1 MLHSSPL
8 AWVYLGVETRSRSIP
23 KEEIA
28 IEPSP
33 LCSILT
39 SDISKD
45 GEQYQMHPQHGA
57 LPPLPTDQ
65 STAMSNSPVYDEQ
78 SDSMHPQHGL
88 LPSQYDSS
96 IYAQQE
102 SGLKAE
108 SPTCYN
114 SECELGGQSQP
125 RSFVADNFGA
135 DKSMSSQFISHDT
148 STSSYIERE
157 DSVDVLKLEAK
168 IQDLCD
174 QLERAQA
181 ENKRKDSQIL
191 TLQRLLDGTAI
202 SDRNMASQ
210 PSRPYQLKMNG
221 SGGQVNAL
229 VTPSGTYA
237 QFNGHA
243 YHSSGSV
250 SPRSLHKELGE
261 QPQGWGE
268 RKTNPLSTN
277 FTSRS
282 KSSSPSAS
290 VSIV

>member
-1 MLHSSPL
+1 
-8 AWVYLGVETRSRSIP
+8 
-23 KEEIA
+23 
-28 IEPSP
+28 
-33 LCSILT
+33 
-39 SDISKD
+39 
-45 GEQYQMHPQHGA
+45 MHPQHGA

-78 SDSMHPQHGL
+78 SNSMHPQHGL

-108 SPTCYN
+108 SSTYN
-114 SECELGGQSQP
+114 SEYEQGGQSQP
-125 RSFVADNFGA
+125 HSFVSGNLSA

-148 STSSYIERE
+148 STSSYNERE
-157 DSVDVLKLEAK
+157 EESMDVLKLEAK

-210 PSRPYQLKMNG
+210 PSHPYQLKTNG
-221 SGGQVNAL
+221 SGGHVNAL

-268 RKTNPLSTN
+268 RRTNPLNTN

-282 KSSSPSAS
+282 KSSSPSS

>member
-1 MLHSSPL
+1 
-8 AWVYLGVETRSRSIP
+8 
-23 KEEIA
+23 
-28 IEPSP
+28 
-33 LCSILT
+33 
-39 SDISKD
+39 
-45 GEQYQMHPQHGA
+45 MHPQHGA

-96 IYAQQE
+96 IYAHQE

-108 SPTCYN
+108 SSTYN
-114 SECELGGQSQP
+114 SEYELGGQSQP
-125 RSFVADNFGA
+125 RSFVTGNFSS

-148 STSSYIERE
+148 STSSYDERE
-157 DSVDVLKLEAK
+157 GSVEVLKLEAK
-168 IQDLCD
+168 IQDLVD
-174 QLERAQA
+174 QLEKAQA

-202 SDRNMASQ
+202 SDRNMVSQ
-210 PSRPYQLKMNG
+210 SSRPYQLKMNG

-229 VTPSGTYA
+229 VTPSGTYT
-237 QFNGHA
+237 QYNGHA

-268 RKTNPLSTN
+268 RHNPLSTN

-282 KSSSPSAS
+282 KSSSPSS